1 MQITELSVN
10 IVSNINKAVD
20 MMNDI
25 VMIYDDE
32 ARAGTF
38 LIAQG
43 LELKHKVISDL
54 IRKYESD
61 FEDFS
66 VLKKR
71 KLRSTGGRAADE
83 FMLDEDQF
91 FFLGTLVR
99 NSKVAVK
106 FKKAIVVEFKKCRIE
121 LESLRKHQSQPKY
134 QVTRDAGKLVRKQAT
149 DAMQEFQ
156 EYARSQGSSSP
167 EMYYM
172 SITKMMNGL
181 LFIVE
186 GKFKN
191 LRNIMTIPQLM
202 TVSSAEHIID
212 KALRDG
218 MKNNMFYK
226 DIFQEVKKKV
236 MVFAELHGQSNVI
249 DEQLKI
255 ES

>member
-1 MQITELSVN
+1 
-10 IVSNINKAVD
+10 
-20 MMNDI
+20 MNDI
-25 VMIYDDE
+25 VMVCDDE

-43 LELKHKVISDL
+43 LELKHKVLSDL

-106 FKKAIVVEFKKCRIE
+106 FKKAIVVEFKKCRLE
-121 LESLRKHQSQPKY
+121 LALLRKHQAQPKY
-134 QVTRDAGKLVRKQAT
+134 QVTRDAGKLVRKEVT
-149 DAMQEFQ
+149 DAMQEFI
-156 EYARSQGSSSP
+156 EYATEQGSKSP
-167 EMYYM
+167 EKYYM
-172 SITKMMNGL
+172 LITKMMNGL

-191 LRNIMTIPQLM
+191 LRNVMTIPQLM

-218 MKNNMFYK
+218 MRDKMFYK
-226 DIFQEVKKKV
+226 DIFQHVKSKV
-236 MVFAELHGQSNVI
+236 MLFAELHGQSEVI
-249 DEQLKI
+249 DEHLKL
-255 ES
+255 E